1 MIRWRRWFSSC
12 AVGCLALTA
21 GCYKATF
28 YRDPQVTSGDRHE
41 EWTNFYVFGLVGSEV
56 IDIRRYCAPATVA
69 TVRTG
74 ANFGTGFV
82 SVITLG
88 IYTPHKV
95 YVTCAAPSHAERTN
109 ATRSVANAWSNEVVQ

>member
-1 MIRWRRWFSSC
+1 MIRSRRWLSSC
-12 AVGCLALTA
+12 ALACLALTA

-56 IDIRRYCAPATVA
+56 IDVRRYCPPNAVA

-74 ANFGTGFV
+74 GNLGTGVV

-95 YVTCAAPSHAERTN
+95 YVTCAAPAHAACTSN
-109 ATRSVANAWSNEVVQ
+109 AGSVANAWSNEVVQ